1 VADEDESFIYIVDD
15 DAAVRESLEVLLD
28 SMDFSARIRSYDS
41 GVAFLDELEGA
52 AAGCVL
58 LDVRMPDISGL
69 EVQAALRDRG
79 SNLAVIII
87 TGHGDVPMA
96 VGALRAGAYHFI
108 EKPFTDGALA
118 KIVPEAMAWS
128 QSAQKSSI
136 SRQKAGDR
144 LSRLTPRERE
154 VLEQLVVGHP
164 NKVIAYELGISAR
177 TVEVHRAR
185 LMEKLEV
192 QSLSELVRLAMIAEG

>member
-1 VADEDESFIYIVDD
+1 MADERGSFIYIVDD
-15 DAAVRESLEVLLD
+15 DAAVRESLEVLLE
-28 SMDFSARIRSYDS
+28 SMDFDAQIKTYDN
-41 GVAFLDELEGA
+41 GVTFLDDLEGA
-52 AAGCVL
+52 ASGCVL
-58 LDVRMPDISGL
+58 LDVRMPDLSGL
-69 EVQAALRDRG
+69 EVQSALRDRG

-87 TGHGDVPMA
+87 TGHGDVAMA

-118 KIVPEAMAWS
+118 KLLPEAMAWS
-128 QSAQKSSI
+128 ESAQKDSLT
-136 SRQKAGDR
+136 RQKAAER
-144 LSRLTPRERE
+144 LSRITPRERD

-192 QSLSELVRLAMIAEG
+192 QSLSELVRLAMIAES

>member
-1 VADEDESFIYIVDD
+1 MADEQGSYIYIVDD
-15 DAAVRESLEVLLD
+15 DAAVRESLEVLLE
-28 SMDFSARIRSYDS
+28 SMDFDAQIKTYDN
-41 GVAFLDELEGA
+41 GVAFLDDLEGA
-52 AAGCVL
+52 VSGCVL
-58 LDVRMPDISGL
+58 LDVRMPEINGL

-96 VGALRAGAYHFI
+96 VGALRDGAYHFI
-108 EKPFTDGALA
+108 EKPFTDGTLA
-118 KIVPEAMAWS
+118 TIVPEAMAWS
-128 QSAQKSSI
+128 ESTQKESI
-136 SRQKAGDR
+136 SRQNAEDR

-192 QSLSELVRLAMIAEG
+192 QSLSELVRLAMIAGD

>member
-1 VADEDESFIYIVDD
+1 
-15 DAAVRESLEVLLD
+15 
-28 SMDFSARIRSYDS
+28 MDFDAQIKTYDN
-41 GVAFLDELEGA
+41 GLAFLDDLEGA
-52 AAGCVL
+52 VSGCVL
-58 LDVRMPDISGL
+58 LDVRMPDITGL

-96 VGALRAGAYHFI
+96 VSALRDGAYHFI

-118 KIVPEAMAWS
+118 KILPEAMAWS
-128 QSAQKSSI
+128 ESAHAESI
-136 SRQKAGDR
+136 SRQKADER
-144 LSRLTPRERE
+144 LSRLTPRETE
-154 VLEQLVVGHP
+154 VLELLVVGHP

-192 QSLSELVRLAMIAEG
+192 QSLSELVRLAMVAGD